1 MGRVVKLNEEF
12 VLRVTKEAKLNKR
25 SVPKQI
31 EFNYALAAAALD
43 NPDLPIHWVRDL
55 LIAKDS
61 TNAKRVKWID
71 DALLR
76 IAAEE
81 DAKKA
86 ARKPKRAS
94 VKSASGNRKKSVSR

>member
-12 VLRVTKEAKLNKR
+12 VLRVAKEAKANQR

-31 EFNYALAAAALD
+31 EFYYTLAAAALE
-43 NPDLPIHWVRDL
+43 NPDLSIHWVRDL
-55 LIAKDS
+55 LIAKETKS
-61 TNAKRVKWID
+61 AKRVKWID

-81 DAKKA
+81 NTKKA
-86 ARKPKRAS
+86 ARKPKRVS
-94 VKSASGNRKKSVSR
+94 SKSASGNRKKSVSR

>member
-12 VLRVTKEAKLNKR
+12 VLRVAKEAKLNKR

-31 EFNYALAAAALD
+31 EFNNTLAAAALD
-43 NPDLPIHWVRDL
+43 NPDLPIHLVRDL

-61 TNAKRVKWID
+61 NTAKRVKWID
-71 DALLR
+71 DSLLR
-76 IAAEE
+76 IAAQE
-81 DAKKA
+81 DVKKA
-86 ARKPKRAS
+86 ARKSKRAS

>member
-12 VLRVTKEAKLNKR
+12 VLRVAKDAKLNKR

-55 LIAKDS
+55 LIAKDAN
-61 TNAKRVKWID
+61 TAKRVKWID

-94 VKSASGNRKKSVSR
+94 VKSASGNRKKSVR

>member
-12 VLRVTKEAKLNKR
+12 VLRVAKEAKANQR

-31 EFNYALAAAALD
+31 EFYYTLAAAALD

-61 TNAKRVKWID
+61 NTAKRVKWID
-71 DALLR
+71 DALIR

-81 DAKKA
+81 NAKKA
-86 ARKPKRAS
+86 ARKPKRTS
-94 VKSASGNRKKSVSR
+94 SKSTSGNRKKSVSR

>member
-1 MGRVVKLNEEF
+1 MGRVVKLNDEF
-12 VLRVTKEAKLNKR
+12 VLRVAKEAKLNKR

-31 EFNYALAAAALD
+31 EFNYILAAAALD

-55 LIAKDS
+55 LIAKDANNS
-61 TNAKRVKWID
+61 KRVKWID

-81 DAKKA
+81 NTKKA

-94 VKSASGNRKKSVSR
+94 AKSATGNRKKSVSR